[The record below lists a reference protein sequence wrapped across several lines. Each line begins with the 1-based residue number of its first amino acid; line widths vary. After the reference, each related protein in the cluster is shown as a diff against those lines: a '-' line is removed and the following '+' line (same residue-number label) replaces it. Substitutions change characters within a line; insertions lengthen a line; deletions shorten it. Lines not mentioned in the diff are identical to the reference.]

1 MEKEEVEIEAKKSTA
16 GNTEIKPVMDYDE
29 GFAPEYPKKKEI
41 VVETNEVTHVEQ
53 ESKDIP
59 SAEAGKEEEEQ
70 KTPETANDDNSFR
83 LTMTTDLWNQITRI
97 LKPIYPSDDGV
108 VFNLK
113 NNGMNT
119 IVIDLAHV
127 AIISIGIPR
136 EAFNEYSINKETR
149 FCLNIDSAYKFKN
162 GSLVSISRQKNTGTI
177 EFQII
182 EFRSPEEIT
191 LNIPEMD
198 PDAVTIPKIPELHM
212 GHGPVVVPLKPYKEY
227 MSKVTTDWFRMTVK
241 EGEMILTNKSE
252 TDTSLETSITTVLN
266 KSNGLYF
273 KDGAFEEKCSYPAEY
288 IQSLVKALTTVKN
301 IEINYKTDYPME
313 VKFSLPIWAK
323 KVKGEYMDGI
333 VDVTYLLAPRMV
345 Q

>member
-1 MEKEEVEIEAKKSTA
+1 VKEMEEVEIEAKKSTA

-70 KTPETANDDNSFR
+70 KTPETANDDDSFR

-97 LKPIYPSDDGV
+97 LKPISASYGV

-119 IVIDLAHV
+119 IVIDPAHV
-127 AIISIGIPR
+127 AMISIGNIPR

-149 FCLNIDSAYKFKN
+149 FCLDPDSAYKFKN
-162 GSLVSISRQKNTGTI
+162 GSLISISRQKNTGM
-177 EFQII
+177 I
-182 EFRSPEEIT
+182 EFRSTEGIT

-198 PDAVTIPKIPELHM
+198 PDAVTILKIPELHM
-212 GHGPVVVPLKPYKEY
+212 EHGPVVVPLKPYKEY

-266 KSNGLYF
+266 KNNGLYF
-273 KDGAFEEKCSYPAEY
+273 KDGAFEAKCSYPAEY

-301 IEINYKTDYPME
+301 IEINYETDYPME